1 MKINGPYG
9 FEPPGLTNRSDKS
22 GKSGKSDQGSK
33 TGKAS
38 GGSLVHAA
46 HNSFVSLA
54 LQTEEVNTQAVNEAR
69 NLLENGQLDTPEA
82 ARRTAEAILDL
93 GF

>member
-9 FEPPGLTNRSDKS
+9 FEPPGLNNRTDKS
-22 GKSGKSDQGSK
+22 GKSGKSEHGGK
-33 TGKAS
+33 TGKTS
-38 GGSLVHAA
+38 DGSLVQAA

-54 LQTEEVNTQAVNEAR
+54 LQTEEVNMQAVNEAR

-82 ARRTAEAILDL
+82 ARRTAEAIIDL

>member
-9 FEPPGLTNRSDKS
+9 FEPPGLNNRSDKP
-22 GKSGKSDQGSK
+22 GKSEQGGKAGR
-33 TGKAS
+33 AS
-38 GGSLVHAA
+38 GGSLVQAA

-54 LQTEEVNTQAVNEAR
+54 LQAEEVNTQAVNEAR
-69 NLLENGQLDTPEA
+69 NLLENGQLDTPAA

>member
-1 MKINGPYG
+1 MRINGPYG
-9 FEPPGLTNRSDKS
+9 FEPPGLTNRSDKP
-22 GKSGKSDQGSK
+22 GKSGKTDDGGK
-33 TGKAS
+33 TGRAS
-38 GGSLVHAA
+38 GGSLVQAA

>member
-1 MKINGPYG
+1 
-9 FEPPGLTNRSDKS
+9 LTNRSDKP
-22 GKSGKSDQGSK
+22 GKSGKTDDGGK
-33 TGKAS
+33 TGRAS
-38 GGSLVHAA
+38 GGSLVQAA